1 MRIGGEAAATVVVS
15 LPLAAAHL
23 CLLTNYASH
32 KQSQSRR
39 YLVTKL
45 HGNHD
50 GVDKDETKKTNRE

>member
-1 MRIGGEAAATVVVS
+1 MGTVVAS
-15 LPLAAAHL
+15 LPLAAHL
-23 CLLTNYASH
+23 CLLTNYASSH

-50 GVDKDETKKTNRE
+50 GVDKDETKKTNRK